1 MVETDRIQMLI
12 KKYAKRLLTKLE
24 EHGILTPV
32 VRKIVLDEVNNLA
45 RELTT
50 NLSNEKKESNEV

>member
-1 MVETDRIQMLI
+1 MVENTRLQTLI

-24 EHGILTPV
+24 EHGILNPV